1 VRIAQR
7 YPESLR
13 LTLPQLA
20 MVAWLVSLSFFFGA
34 LILAFGLSMDRERE
48 WQHFVVPN
56 ILWVGTA
63 ALVLSSGFLEW
74 ARHALRR
81 AFVHAYRRYLAATLA
96 MAAFFLCVQCVSAAD
111 LLRQGVTAAGNPHG
125 SSFYVFMGLHG
136 VHLIAGM
143 IWLSALG
150 AKSGK
155 LFDSSENDLRHY
167 RRAAGAAAMFWHFMG
182 ALWLVMYFFLRRWS
196 GA

>member
-1 VRIAQR
+1 
-7 YPESLR
+7 
-13 LTLPQLA
+13 
-20 MVAWLVSLSFFFGA
+20 
-34 LILAFGLSMDRERE
+34 
-48 WQHFVVPN
+48 
-56 ILWVGTA
+56 
-63 ALVLSSGFLEW
+63 
-74 ARHALRR
+74 
-81 AFVHAYRRYLAATLA
+81 
-96 MAAFFLCVQCVSAAD
+96 
-111 LLRQGVTAAGNPHG
+111 
-125 SSFYVFMGLHG
+125 MGLHG